1 MDEKYLNMGFFVD
14 AIEEKSGTKSWHALL
29 HRRQYL
35 RREEPDMIQIVKVE
49 NLKIDA

>member
-1 MDEKYLNMGFFVD
+1 MDEKYLDRGLFVD
-14 AIEEKSGTKSWHALL
+14 AIEEKSGTESWHALL

-35 RREEPDMIQIVKVE
+35 SREEPNVIQVVKVE